1 MLNKILSIVLVGIS
15 SNVLAE
21 QVNFGSYSEATG
33 SNAAAFGLRGVAAGS
48 NTVVFGVDGYAGG
61 GTSAVFGLRNNAEA
75 NFTVA
80 FGVDNLAGGSG
91 SAVFGLRN
99 KALGNSSAAFGHQT
113 QTNGNSSATF
123 GSRTEANGMYSAAFG
138 IYSATE
144 GFASAAFGNGTRAN
158 GDYSVSFGRDSI
170 ANGNYSASYGHS
182 TIAQARDQFVA
193 GQYNYQFPDVDPV
206 TADLYDPLF
215 VIGNGVDANATSNAI
230 TVFRNGH
237 TVIHGRMTAM
247 QGITTGSDE
256 RLKNSIMPLL
266 DSLDKVR
273 QLQGVS
279 YLLDSDAEQKTQVG
293 FIAQE
298 MEQVVPEVVH
308 EGRDGFL
315 SIAYGQLT
323 PLLVESVKT
332 IDSRVE
338 GMDSRVENMDIKFNE
353 LKRENSQLKAALC
366 EINSTL
372 ILCD

>member
-1 MLNKILSIVLVGIS
+1 MLKKIFVVVLVGIS
-15 SNVLAE
+15 QSVFSE
-21 QVNFGSYSEATG
+21 QVNFGEYSEVTGGNAAVFG
-33 SNAAAFGLRGVAAGS
+33 SNTIAKGANSAAFGDGGVAHGDNTAVFGKDNLAYLSGSAAFGLGTQA
-48 NTVVFGVDGYAGG
+48 FGYNSVTFGLETMAGG
-61 GTSAVFGLRNNAEA
+61 ANSA
-75 NFTVA
+75 A
-80 FGVDNLAGGSG
+80 FGANSVTRG
-91 SAVFGLRN
+91 
-99 KALGNSSAAFGHQT
+99 KSSAAFGDQ
-113 QTNGNSSATF
+113 
-123 GSRTEANGMYSAAFG
+123 TEANGDSTVSFGVGSRASGKYSAAFG
-138 IYSATE
+138 TRTITR
-144 GFASAAFGNGTRAN
+144 GNASAAFGLETVAN
-158 GDYSVSFGRDSI
+158 GDYSASF
-170 ANGNYSASYGHS
+170 GHS

-206 TADLYDPLF
+206 TEDLYDPLF

-256 RLKNSIMPLL
+256 RLKNSILPLV

-308 EGRDGFL
+308 EGRDGYL

-332 IDSRVE
+332 IDSKVE
-338 GMDSRVENMDIKFNE
+338 SMDSKFKALE
-353 LKRENSQLKAALC
+353 QENSQLKAALC
-366 EINSTL
+366 EIKATL